1 MSNILNLSKTT
12 AVLDLTK
19 AAPGLK
25 NIRGLLNWDPNPNQG
40 YGGQDFD
47 LDIFVFALTSA
58 GKITSGSDV
67 IFFNNKSAH
76 GVSIPRDNRNGQGN
90 DDEELFVD
98 LEKVPTDKAILDIY
112 VFIHDAAQR
121 KQFFGMMAN
130 ATFTL
135 INKDTGSTIQEY
147 KISSLTNET
156 AIHIGALTRSSGGWA
171 FEPSGEAGV
180 MDPNQVAGGY
190 L

>member
-1 MSNILNLSKTT
+1 MSQILNLSKTT

-25 NIRGLLNWDPNPNQG
+25 NIRGLLNWDPNPSQG
-40 YGGQDFD
+40 YGNHDFD
-47 LDIFVFALTSA
+47 LDIFVFALNSA
-58 GKITSGSDV
+58 GKITSGADV
-67 IFFNNKSAH
+67 VFFNNKHAH
-76 GVSIPRDNRNGQGN
+76 GISVPRDNRNGQGN

-98 LEKVPTDKAILDIY
+98 LDKVPADKQILDVY
-112 VFIHDAAQR
+112 VFIHEATQR
-121 KQFFGMMAN
+121 QQFFGMMAN

-135 INKDTGSTIQEY
+135 FNKDTGQAIQEY
-147 KISSLTNET
+147 KISSLTSET

-180 MDPNQVAGGY
+180 MDPNAVAGGY